1 MSTRDIKAQ
10 LEQFK
15 ELQALIEEA
24 TAELE
29 AIKDS
34 LKAEMTARG
43 VDTLTAGAFKAKWQ
57 TVCGSRFDSAAFKR
71 ENAELY
77 DRYTTKTETRRFT
90 VA

>member
-1 MSTRDIKAQ
+1 MSTKDIKAQ

-15 ELQALIEEA
+15 ELQKLVEEA
-24 TAELE
+24 QAEME

-43 VDTLTAGAFKAKWQ
+43 VDTLTAGAFRANWQ
-57 TVCGSRFDSAAFKR
+57 TVKGSRFDSAAFKR

-77 DRYTTKTETRRFT
+77 SRYTTQTVTRRFT